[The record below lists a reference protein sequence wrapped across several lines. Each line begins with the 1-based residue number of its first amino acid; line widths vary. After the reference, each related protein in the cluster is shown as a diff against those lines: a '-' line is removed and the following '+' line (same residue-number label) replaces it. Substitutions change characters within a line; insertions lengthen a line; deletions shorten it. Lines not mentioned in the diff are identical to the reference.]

1 MKILLIEDEP
11 DLLESVS
18 NNLKKQGYICE
29 LAPNVTQANEKLQ
42 NFSYDFVLLDITL
55 PDGSGLDLIRTIKEH
70 QSEETRILIIS
81 AKASL
86 DDKLS
91 GLDLGADDY
100 ITKPFHMAE
109 LMSRI
114 NAIVRRT
121 SFAGKNEVSFKEIR
135 VDMTACEVWVKDNMV
150 NLTRKEY
157 ELLLYFIVN
166 KNRLITKEALA
177 EHLWGDHME
186 MANNFDFVY
195 THVKN
200 LRKKILSARGEDY
213 LKTVYGMG
221 YKFTEQ

>member
-1 MKILLIEDEP
+1 MKILLIEDEK
-11 DLLESVS
+11 DLIETVS
-18 NNLKKQGYICE
+18 ENLRREGYICE
-29 LAPNVTQANEKLQ
+29 SASDFSAAIDKLS
-42 NFSYDFVLLDITL
+42 NYGYDLILLDVTL
-55 PDGSGLDLIRTIKEH
+55 PDGNGLELIRKIKEL
-70 QSEETRILIIS
+70 QFADTCILIIS
-81 AKASL
+81 AKDSL

-100 ITKPFHMAE
+100 ITKPFHLAE
-109 LMSRI
+109 LNSRI
-114 NAIVRRT
+114 NAVFRRKNF
-121 SFAGKNEVSFKEIR
+121 SGKNELAFKEIR
-135 VDMTACEVWVKDNMV
+135 VDISAREVWIKDTNI

-177 EHLWGDHME
+177 EHLWGDHMD

-200 LRKKILSARGEDY
+200 LRKKIMNGKGEDY

-221 YKFTEQ
+221 YKFTE

>member
-18 NNLKKQGYICE
+18 DNLKKQGYICE
-29 LAPNVTQANEKLQ
+29 LAANATQAKDKLE
-42 NFSYDFVLLDITL
+42 NFTYDFILLDVTL
-55 PDGSGLDLIRTIKEH
+55 PDGNGLELIQNIKEH
-70 QSEETRILIIS
+70 QSPDTRILIVS
-81 AKASL
+81 ARASL

-121 SFAGKNEVSFKEIR
+121 NFAGKSEVSFKEIK
-135 VDMTACEVWVKDNMV
+135 VNMTACEVWVKDTQIS
-150 NLTRKEY
+150 LTRKEY

-166 KNRLITKEALA
+166 KNRLVTKEALA

-200 LRKKILSARGEDY
+200 LRKKIMSARGEDY

-221 YKFTEQ
+221 YKFTE